1 MTTPTF
7 LENMAL
13 VAELWP
19 KFQMDKALRDI
30 VYEKWQALHQD
41 KLRDCIRQHRL
52 ERDSRPDIAAI
63 HKRYCA
69 ITGQDRTTPVMDARR
84 TRREANAIAGPS
96 PAELE
101 AWDHWAEDILATAT
115 PEEIATV
122 RERVSLTL
130 SAPRILAVAVD
141 WHRKNPQPR
150 AVP

>member
-52 ERDSRPDIAAI
+52 ERDSKPDIAAI
-63 HKRYCA
+63 HKKYCA
-69 ITGQDRTTPVMDARR
+69 ITGQDRPTNIPDASR
-84 TRREANAIAGPS
+84 TRRQADRCVGPS
-96 PAELE
+96 PEELE
-101 AWDHWAEDILATAT
+101 EWEAWAEELLATASDA
-115 PEEIATV
+115 EI
-122 RERVSLTL
+122 REVHERLGLTFT
-130 SAPRILAVAVD
+130 ARRFLAIAVEYC
-141 WHRKNPQPR
+141 RKNPVLTR
-150 AVP
+150 

>member
-52 ERDSRPDIAAI
+52 ERDSKPDIAAI
-63 HKRYCA
+63 HKKYCA
-69 ITGQDRTTPVMDARR
+69 ITGQDRPTNIPDASR
-84 TRREANAIAGPS
+84 TRRQADRCVGPT
-96 PAELE
+96 PEELE
-101 AWDHWAEDILATAT
+101 EWEAWAEELLATASDA
-115 PEEIATV
+115 EI
-122 RERVSLTL
+122 REVHERLGLTFT
-130 SAPRILAVAVD
+130 ARRFLAIAVEYC
-141 WHRKNPQPR
+141 RKNPVLTR
-150 AVP
+150 

>member
-52 ERDSRPDIAAI
+52 ERDSKPDIAAI
-63 HKRYCA
+63 HKKYCA
-69 ITGQDRTTPVMDARR
+69 ITGQDRPTNIPDASR
-84 TRREANAIAGPS
+84 TRRQADRCVGPT
-96 PAELE
+96 PEELE
-101 AWDHWAEDILATAT
+101 EWEAWAEELLATASDA
-115 PEEIATV
+115 EI
-122 RERVSLTL
+122 REVHERLGLTFT
-130 SAPRILAVAVD
+130 ARRFLAIAVEYC
-141 WHRKNPQPR
+141 RKNPPLVR
-150 AVP
+150 

>member
-52 ERDSRPDIAAI
+52 ERDSKPDIAAI
-63 HKRYCA
+63 HKKYCA
-69 ITGQDRTTPVMDARR
+69 ITGQDRPTNIPDALR
-84 TRREANAIAGPS
+84 TRRQADRCVGPT
-96 PAELE
+96 PEELE
-101 AWDHWAEDILATAT
+101 EWEAWAEELLATASDA
-115 PEEIATV
+115 EI
-122 RERVSLTL
+122 REVHERLGLTFT
-130 SAPRILAVAVD
+130 ARRFLAIAVEYC
-141 WHRKNPQPR
+141 RKNPPLIR
-150 AVP
+150 

>member
-52 ERDSRPDIAAI
+52 ERDSKPDIAAI

-69 ITGQDRTTPVMDARR
+69 ITGQDRPTNIPDASR
-84 TRREANAIAGPS
+84 TRRQADRCMGP
-96 PAELE
+96 
-101 AWDHWAEDILATAT
+101 T
-115 PEEIATV
+115 PEELEEWEAWA
-122 RERVSLTL
+122 EEL
-130 SAPRILAVAVD
+130 LA
-141 WHRKNPQPR
+141 
-150 AVP
+150 

>member
-52 ERDSRPDIAAI
+52 ERDSKPDIAAI
-63 HKRYCA
+63 HKKYCA
-69 ITGQDRTTPVMDARR
+69 ITGQDRPTNIPDASR
-84 TRREANAIAGPS
+84 TRRQAERCVGPT
-96 PAELE
+96 PEELE
-101 AWDHWAEDILATAT
+101 EWEAWAEELLATASDA
-115 PEEIATV
+115 EI
-122 RERVSLTL
+122 REVHERLGLTFT
-130 SAPRILAVAVD
+130 ARRFLAIAVEYC
-141 WHRKNPQPR
+141 RKNPPLVR
-150 AVP
+150 

>member
-41 KLRDCIRQHRL
+41 KLLDCIRQHRL
-52 ERDSRPDIAAI
+52 ERDSKPDIAAI

-69 ITGQDRTTPVMDARR
+69 ITGQDRPTNIPDASR
-84 TRREANAIAGPS
+84 TRRQAARCMGPT
-96 PAELE
+96 PEELE
-101 AWDHWAEDILATAT
+101 EWEAWAEELLATASDA
-115 PEEIATV
+115 EI
-122 RERVSLTL
+122 REVHERLGLTFT
-130 SAPRILAVAVD
+130 ARRFLAIAVEYC
-141 WHRKNPQPR
+141 RKNPPLIR
-150 AVP
+150 

>member
-52 ERDSRPDIAAI
+52 ERDSKPDIAAI

-69 ITGQDRTTPVMDARR
+69 ITGQDRPTNIPDASR
-84 TRREANAIAGPS
+84 TRRQADRCMGPT
-96 PAELE
+96 PEELE
-101 AWDHWAEDILATAT
+101 EWEAWAEELLATASDA
-115 PEEIATV
+115 EI
-122 RERVSLTL
+122 REVHERLGLTFT
-130 SAPRILAVAVD
+130 ARRFLAIAVEYC
-141 WHRKNPQPR
+141 RKNPPLIR
-150 AVP
+150 

>member
-52 ERDSRPDIAAI
+52 ERDSKPDIAAI

-69 ITGQDRTTPVMDARR
+69 ITGQDRPTNIPDASR
-84 TRREANAIAGPS
+84 TRRQADRCMGPT
-96 PAELE
+96 PEELE
-101 AWDHWAEDILATAT
+101 EWEAWAEELLATASDA
-115 PEEIATV
+115 EIRDV
-122 RERVSLTL
+122 HERLGLTFT
-130 SAPRILAVAVD
+130 ARRFLAIAVEYC
-141 WHRKNPQPR
+141 RKNPPLIR
-150 AVP
+150 

>member
-52 ERDSRPDIAAI
+52 ERDSKPDIAAI
-63 HKRYCA
+63 HKKYCA
-69 ITGQDRTTPVMDARR
+69 ITGQDRPTNIPDASR
-84 TRREANAIAGPS
+84 TRRQADRCVGPT
-96 PAELE
+96 PEELE
-101 AWDHWAEDILATAT
+101 EWEAWAEELLATASDA
-115 PEEIATV
+115 EI
-122 RERVSLTL
+122 REVHERLGLTFT
-130 SAPRILAVAVD
+130 ARRFLAIAVEYC
-141 WHRKNPQPR
+141 RKNPPLIR
-150 AVP
+150 

>member
-52 ERDSRPDIAAI
+52 ERDSKPDIAAI
-63 HKRYCA
+63 HRRYCA
-69 ITGQDRTTPVMDARR
+69 ITGQDRPTNIPDASR
-84 TRREANAIAGPS
+84 TRRQADRCMGPT
-96 PAELE
+96 PEELE
-101 AWDHWAEDILATAT
+101 EWEAWAEELLATASDA
-115 PEEIATV
+115 EI
-122 RERVSLTL
+122 REVHERLGLTFT
-130 SAPRILAVAVD
+130 ARRFLAIAVEYC
-141 WHRKNPQPR
+141 RKNPTLTR
-150 AVP
+150 

>member
-52 ERDSRPDIAAI
+52 ERDSKPDIAAI
-63 HKRYCA
+63 HKKYCA
-69 ITGQDRTTPVMDARR
+69 ITGQDRPTNIPDASR
-84 TRREANAIAGPS
+84 TRRQAERCVGPT
-96 PAELE
+96 PEELE
-101 AWDHWAEDILATAT
+101 EWEAWAEELLATASDA
-115 PEEIATV
+115 EI
-122 RERVSLTL
+122 REVHERLGLTFT
-130 SAPRILAVAVD
+130 ARRFLAIAVEYC
-141 WHRKNPQPR
+141 RKNPPLIR
-150 AVP
+150 

>member
-52 ERDSRPDIAAI
+52 ERDSKPDIAAI

-69 ITGQDRTTPVMDARR
+69 ITGQDRPTNIPDASR
-84 TRREANAIAGPS
+84 TRRQADRCMGPT
-96 PAELE
+96 PEELE
-101 AWDHWAEDILATAT
+101 EWEAWAEELLATASDA
-115 PEEIATV
+115 EI
-122 RERVSLTL
+122 REVHERLGLTFT
-130 SAPRILAVAVD
+130 ARRFLAIAVEYC
-141 WHRKNPQPR
+141 RKNPTHVR
-150 AVP
+150 

>member
-52 ERDSRPDIAAI
+52 ERDSKPDIAAI
-63 HKRYCA
+63 HKKYCA
-69 ITGQDRTTPVMDARR
+69 ITGQDRPTNIPDASR
-84 TRREANAIAGPS
+84 TRRQAERCVGPS
-96 PAELE
+96 PEELE
-101 AWDHWAEDILATAT
+101 EWEAWAEELLATASDA
-115 PEEIATV
+115 EI
-122 RERVSLTL
+122 REVHERLGLTFT
-130 SAPRILAVAVD
+130 ARRFLAIAVEYC
-141 WHRKNPQPR
+141 RKNPVLTR
-150 AVP
+150 

>member
-52 ERDSRPDIAAI
+52 ERDSKPDIAAI
-63 HKRYCA
+63 HKKYCA
-69 ITGQDRTTPVMDARR
+69 ITGQDRPTNIPDASR
-84 TRREANAIAGPS
+84 TRRQAERCVGPS
-96 PAELE
+96 PEELE
-101 AWDHWAEDILATAT
+101 EWEAWAEELLATASDA
-115 PEEIATV
+115 EI
-122 RERVSLTL
+122 REVHERLGLTFT
-130 SAPRILAVAVD
+130 ARRFLAIAVEYC
-141 WHRKNPQPR
+141 RKNPPLIR
-150 AVP
+150 

>member
-52 ERDSRPDIAAI
+52 ERDSKPDIAAI
-63 HKRYCA
+63 HKQYCA
-69 ITGQDRTTPVMDARR
+69 ITGQDRPTNIPDASR
-84 TRREANAIAGPS
+84 TRRQADRCMGPT
-96 PAELE
+96 PEELE
-101 AWDHWAEDILATAT
+101 EWEAWAEELLATASDA
-115 PEEIATV
+115 EI
-122 RERVSLTL
+122 REVHERLGLTFT
-130 SAPRILAVAVD
+130 ARRFLAIAVEYC
-141 WHRKNPQPR
+141 RKNPTHVR
-150 AVP
+150 

>member
-52 ERDSRPDIAAI
+52 ERDSKPDIAAI
-63 HKRYCA
+63 HKKYCA
-69 ITGQDRTTPVMDARR
+69 ITGQDRPTNIPDASR
-84 TRREANAIAGPS
+84 TRRQADRCMGPT
-96 PAELE
+96 PEELE
-101 AWDHWAEDILATAT
+101 EWEAWAEELLATASDA
-115 PEEIATV
+115 EI
-122 RERVSLTL
+122 REVHERLGLTFT
-130 SAPRILAVAVD
+130 ARRFLAIAVEYC
-141 WHRKNPQPR
+141 RKNPPLIR
-150 AVP
+150 

>member
-52 ERDSRPDIAAI
+52 ERDSKPDIAAI

-69 ITGQDRTTPVMDARR
+69 ITGQDRPTNIPDASR
-84 TRREANAIAGPS
+84 TRRQADRCVGPT
-96 PAELE
+96 PEELE
-101 AWDHWAEDILATAT
+101 EWEAWAEELLATASDA
-115 PEEIATV
+115 EI
-122 RERVSLTL
+122 REVHERLGLTFT
-130 SAPRILAVAVD
+130 ARRFLAIAVEYC
-141 WHRKNPQPR
+141 RKNPPLIR
-150 AVP
+150 

>member
-52 ERDSRPDIAAI
+52 ERDSKPDIAAI
-63 HKRYCA
+63 HKKYCA
-69 ITGQDRTTPVMDARR
+69 ITGQDRPTNIPDASR
-84 TRREANAIAGPS
+84 TRRQADRCMGPT
-96 PAELE
+96 PEELE
-101 AWDHWAEDILATAT
+101 EWEAWAEELLATASDA
-115 PEEIATV
+115 EI
-122 RERVSLTL
+122 REVHERLGLTFT
-130 SAPRILAVAVD
+130 ARRFLAIAVEYC
-141 WHRKNPQPR
+141 RKNPVLTR
-150 AVP
+150 

>member
-52 ERDSRPDIAAI
+52 ERDSKPDIAAI
-63 HKRYCA
+63 HKKYCA
-69 ITGQDRTTPVMDARR
+69 ITGQDRPTNIPDASR
-84 TRREANAIAGPS
+84 TRRQADRCVGPS
-96 PAELE
+96 PEELE
-101 AWDHWAEDILATAT
+101 EWEAWAEELLATASDA
-115 PEEIATV
+115 EI
-122 RERVSLTL
+122 REVHERLGLTFT
-130 SAPRILAVAVD
+130 ARRFLAIAVEYC
-141 WHRKNPQPR
+141 RKNPPLIR
-150 AVP
+150 

>member
-52 ERDSRPDIAAI
+52 ERDSKPDIAAI
-63 HKRYCA
+63 HKKYCA
-69 ITGQDRTTPVMDARR
+69 ITGQDRPTNIPDASR
-84 TRREANAIAGPS
+84 TRRQADRCMGPT
-96 PAELE
+96 PEELE
-101 AWDHWAEDILATAT
+101 EWEAWAEELLATASDA
-115 PEEIATV
+115 EI
-122 RERVSLTL
+122 REVHERLGLTFT
-130 SAPRILAVAVD
+130 ARRFLAIAVEYC
-141 WHRKNPQPR
+141 RKNPTHVR
-150 AVP
+150 